1 MATQVLVAKPKPKSL
16 SCDKCCGVQMIHAGA
31 RGEVAT
37 QVLVGA
43 PLAYMAAACYYTLAR
58 LGVFYFY
65 RVVPG
70 ATGSHSLLMNASQAR
85 ALSCHLHACLVCPGM
100 GRAALA
106 SRLDD
111 GQYRMARTVSGTG
124 MDVMLAKAPE
134 RTCTLWQLL
143 TRAVTGLVSLA
154 WTCKNA

>member
-1 MATQVLVAKPKPKSL
+1 
-16 SCDKCCGVQMIHAGA
+16 MIHGGA

-85 ALSCHLHACLVCPGM
+85 A
-100 GRAALA
+100 
-106 SRLDD
+106 
-111 GQYRMARTVSGTG
+111 RMAHQVWIISPWH
-124 MDVMLAKAPE
+124 D
-134 RTCTLWQLL
+134 
-143 TRAVTGLVSLA
+143 
-154 WTCKNA
+154 